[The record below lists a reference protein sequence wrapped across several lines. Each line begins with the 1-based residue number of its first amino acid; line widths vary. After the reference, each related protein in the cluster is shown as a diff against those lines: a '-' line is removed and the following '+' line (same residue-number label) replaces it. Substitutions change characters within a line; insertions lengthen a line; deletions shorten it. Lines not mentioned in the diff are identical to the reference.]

1 MLNKKKPHGTI
12 LGTMS
17 SMPDARYEQDGKFF
31 NAQGL
36 ELDSKGKAMKT
47 AKPKAG
53 IPLQETLTPVSAADE
68 TEPDADETEPDET
81 GALDET
87 TPMPALK
94 ASFGPVVTDGKTKA
108 ELRAICKDR
117 GISVARKDTL
127 LTLTQKI
134 HDAQAEAAE

>member
-1 MLNKKKPHGTI
+1 MLNKKAPHGTI

-17 SMPDARYEQDGKFF
+17 SMPDARYEQEGKFF

-36 ELDSKGKAMKT
+36 ELDSKGKAMPSKGVEAT
-47 AKPKAG
+47 KPKA
-53 IPLQETLTPVSAADE
+53 EKTPQVDPVPVVDE
-68 TEPDADETEPDET
+68 TEPGET

-87 TPMPALK
+87 APMPALK

-108 ELRAICKDR
+108 ELRAICKAR

-127 LTLTQKI
+127 ATLAQKI